1 MSDDTL
7 EEFSLKKQEN
17 YYFQSI
23 ERYIAFFF
31 LFCAIVFAI
40 ATFLAIND
48 LEEYIFKRENVRAFL
63 AIDSL
68 ILIAL
73 VMLVVRRLIDLWFKR
88 RKKLAGSRLQV
99 RLVWVLSMIALT
111 PTLVVS
117 LGSAV
122 FIKSGVEVWFSE
134 NTSRAI
140 NQSVV
145 IAEAYILENR
155 KSIEADVRAVASQL
169 QNRLTLLRSGNKKNF
184 ENALTFFSEARGLS
198 EAIVID
204 GSQVILAASPLSETL
219 TSDGPFE
226 LDILNRARAGEVV
239 LARGSDEARV
249 RAVMRLDVITDTYL
263 AVGRLVDPRVI
274 SYAERVR
281 KAREDYEKLEAER
294 PSIEIGL
301 AMVLI
306 LMALL
311 LLAMAILIGLL
322 FSNRLVSPISQLV
335 MATASV
341 RTGDLTVRVEEGKK
355 DDEFGMLGRAF
366 NRMTSQLENQRKK
379 LIEANQQ
386 LDTRRKF
393 TETVLAGV
401 SSGVIGVDKNL
412 NITLP
417 NKSACILLNIEKDK
431 FIGSSITDIIP
442 EFKDLIN
449 LSISRNGQLIESE
462 VPVYRKGNFRQF
474 FVRVSGGKHDLVD
487 GGFVITFDDISE
499 LVSAQR
505 RAAWSDIARR
515 LAHEIK
521 NPLTPIKLSA
531 ERLNKK
537 YMNQIT
543 KDLGTFEQCTDAI
556 VRQVDEIGRMV
567 DEFSNFARMP
577 SPEFMDENIINII
590 SEVCFMQKQAYQKIN
605 FIINND
611 KEKVIVNCDRRQVSR
626 ALTNII
632 QNSAEAITEDKNKL
646 GNIAISILT
655 DSSKVSVI
663 IDDDGPGLPM
673 ALISKLTEPYVT
685 TRVRGTGLG
694 LAIVKKIMEDHD
706 GSFTL
711 ENKKENGAKAI
722 LTFYINK
729 PNFKDNKPQVGKAAE

>member
-1 MSDDTL
+1 MSDEKL
-7 EEFSLKKQEN
+7 EELSLNKSFSSNGQI
-17 YYFQSI
+17 F

-48 LEEYIFKRENVRAFL
+48 LEKLIFNRENVRTFL
-63 AIDSL
+63 AIDSV

-73 VMLVVRRLIDLWFKR
+73 VIMVVRRLIDLWFKR
-88 RKKLAGSRLQV
+88 KRKLAGSRLQV
-99 RLVWVLSMIALT
+99 RLVWVLSLIALT
-111 PTLVVS
+111 PTLLVS
-117 LGSAV
+117 LGSAL

-134 NTSRAI
+134 NTSKAI

-169 QNRLTLLRSGNKKNF
+169 QNRLTLLRSGNRKTF

-204 GSQVILAASPLSETL
+204 GRQVILAASPLSETL

-249 RAVMRLDVITDTYL
+249 RAVMRLDIITDTYL

-274 SYAERVR
+274 GYAERVR

-335 MATASV
+335 MATARV
-341 RTGDLTVRVEEGKK
+341 RTGDMSVRVEEGEK

-366 NRMTSQLENQRKK
+366 NRMTTQLENQRKK

-386 LDTRRKF
+386 LDTRRRF

-401 SSGVIGVDKNL
+401 SSGVIGVDKSL
-412 NITLP
+412 KITLP
-417 NKSACILLNIEKDK
+417 NKSACLLLNLEKDK
-431 FIGSSITDIIP
+431 FIGSPIIDILP

-449 LSISRNGQLIESE
+449 LSISRNGQLTEGE
-462 VPVYRKGNFRQF
+462 VPVYRKGNFQQF
-474 FVRVSGGKHDLVD
+474 FVRVSGDKHDSVD
-487 GGFVITFDDISE
+487 GSYVITFDDISE

-537 YMNQIT
+537 YMVQI
-543 KDLGTFEQCTDAI
+543 KDDKNTFEKCTDAI

-577 SPEFMDENIINII
+577 SPEFDTENIVEII
-590 SEVCFMQKQAYQKIN
+590 SEVCFMQQQAYHSIDFHIHKNHEEI
-605 FIINND
+605 FI
-611 KEKVIVNCDRRQVSR
+611 NCDRRQVSR

-632 QNSAEAITEDKNKL
+632 QNSAEAISADKSKK
-646 GNIAISILT
+646 GNISISIKNDKTKISL
-655 DSSKVSVI
+655 V

-673 ALISKLTEPYVT
+673 ALIGKLTEPYVT
-685 TRVRGTGLG
+685 TRIRGTGLG

-706 GSFTL
+706 GLFTI
-711 ENKKENGAKAI
+711 ENNKEFGATAK
-722 LTFYINK
+722 LTFYLNK
-729 PNFKDNKPQVGKAAE
+729 SDLSKNYTGIRKAAE

>member
-1 MSDDTL
+1 MSYDKL
-7 EEFSLKKQEN
+7 EDLALNKLFSSRGQI
-17 YYFQSI
+17 I

-48 LEEYIFKRENVRAFL
+48 LEKVIFKRENVRTFL
-63 AIDSL
+63 AIDSV

-73 VMLVVRRLIDLWFKR
+73 VIMVVRRLVDLWFKR
-88 RKKLAGSRLQV
+88 RRKLAGSRLQV
-99 RLVWVLSMIALT
+99 RLVWVLSLIALT

-117 LGSAV
+117 LGSAL

-134 NTSRAI
+134 NTSKAI
-140 NQSVV
+140 NQSVI

-169 QNRLTLLRSGNKKNF
+169 QNRLTLLRSGNRKTF

-204 GSQVILAASPLSETL
+204 GRQVILAASPLSETL

-249 RAVMRLDVITDTYL
+249 RAVMRLDIITDTYL

-274 SYAERVR
+274 GYAERVR

-335 MATASV
+335 MATARV
-341 RTGDLTVRVEEGKK
+341 RTGDMTVRVEEGKK

-386 LDTRRKF
+386 LDMRRRF

-417 NKSACILLNIEKDK
+417 NKSACILLNIEKDE
-431 FIGSSITDIIP
+431 FIGSPIIDILP

-449 LSISRNGQLIESE
+449 LSISRNGQLTEGEI
-462 VPVYRKGNFRQF
+462 PVYRKGNFQQF
-474 FVRVSGGKHDLVD
+474 FVRVSGDKHDSVD
-487 GGFVITFDDISE
+487 GNYVITFDDISE

-537 YMNQIT
+537 YMDQI
-543 KDLGTFEQCTDAI
+543 KDDKNTFEKCTDAI

-577 SPEFMDENIINII
+577 SPEFNIENLVEII
-590 SEVCFMQKQAYQKIN
+590 SEVCFMQKQANQNIFFHINKTHDKI
-605 FIINND
+605 FI
-611 KEKVIVNCDRRQVSR
+611 NCDRRQVSR

-632 QNSAEAITEDKNKL
+632 QNSAEAIRSENSNK
-646 GNIAISILT
+646 GNISISVSKDKTKIIL
-655 DSSKVSVI
+655 I
-663 IDDDGPGLPM
+663 INDDGPGLPM
-673 ALISKLTEPYVT
+673 ALIGKLTEPYVT
-685 TRVRGTGLG
+685 TRIRGTGLG

-706 GSFTL
+706 GLFTI
-711 ENKKENGAKAI
+711 ENNKDAGATAK
-722 LTFYINK
+722 LTFYLNK
-729 PNFKDNKPQVGKAAE
+729 SDLSNNFPSIKKAAE